1 MYAIPRAI
9 VTCVLMNLSKNPDNG
24 EKRRCAG
31 SKLEIRIV
39 NPPSQ
44 WNSKAAAC
52 RGRSYVPMYSTRDDA
67 YNYCK
72 YIHTYVHTSVHVLAC
87 GFVLYLLGVYPT
99 ST

>member
-39 NPPSQ
+39 NQ
-44 WNSKAAAC
+44 I
-52 RGRSYVPMYSTRDDA
+52 GRA
-67 YNYCK
+67 
-72 YIHTYVHTSVHVLAC
+72 HV
-87 GFVLYLLGVYPT
+87 
-99 ST
+99 